1 MQGVLTGLNMLIAKQ
16 REVIA
21 TAEQADDQ
29 ATADILTGYVKEQ
42 EKLVWMYNVF
52 GLIDLG

>member
-1 MQGVLTGLNMLIAKQ
+1 MLIAKQ

-42 EKLVWMYNVF
+42 EKLVWMYNAY
-52 GLIDLG
+52 LG